1 MKILITGGAGFIGS
15 NLVAY
20 LIEQPEVDQITI
32 YDNLSECS
40 IGHIEEITNIHFNDR
55 EGSKKEK
62 IQANGKNITIELII
76 NDILNSDVL
85 NSVSKNIDAIIHLAA
100 HTRVVKSVEN
110 PKDAFN
116 ININGTINVL
126 ECARLNNVKNVI
138 IKSSN
143 AAVGET
149 VTPINENIFPQ
160 PISPYGASKLC
171 GEALGSAYAKCYGI
185 TVTALRFANAY
196 GLYSE
201 YKTSVIAKMLK
212 DILNGNDL
220 IIYGD
225 GEQTRDFINATDIA
239 YAIWL
244 ALNRKGGF
252 EVFQVASGKE
262 VSINKLVEII
272 CSVTGINPNVTHAPE
287 RIGEIKRNFS
297 NIDKIQKV
305 LGFEP
310 KVELE
315 EGIRNLY
322 QHFLKSINKTTL

>member
-20 LIEQPEVDQITI
+20 LIKQPEVDRIII

-40 IGHIEEITNIHFNDR
+40 IGYIEEITQLHFGDKQDA
-55 EGSKKEK
+55 KKGEL
-62 IQANGKNITIELII
+62 QVNGKNIHIELIT
-76 NDILNSDVL
+76 NDILDRQILNNICRKIDVI
-85 NSVSKNIDAIIHLAA
+85 VHLAA
-100 HTRVVKSVEN
+100 HTQVVKSVKN
-110 PKDAFN
+110 PIEAFN
-116 ININGTINVL
+116 TNINGTINVL
-126 ECARLNNVKNVI
+126 ECARLQNVKNVI
-138 IKSSN
+138 IASSN

-149 VTPINENIFPQ
+149 IPPIDENIPAQ
-160 PISPYGASKLC
+160 PLSPYGASKLC
-171 GEALGSAYAKCYGI
+171 GEALGSAYSKCYGI

-196 GLYSE
+196 GLYSKH
-201 YKTSVIAKMLK
+201 KTSVIAKMLK

-225 GEQTRDFINATDIA
+225 GTQTRDFINATDIA

-252 EVFQVASGKE
+252 ELFQVASGIE
-262 VSINKLVEII
+262 ISINNLVEII
-272 CSVTGINPNVTHAPE
+272 RTVTGKNPNITPAPE

-297 NIDKIQKV
+297 NIDKIRKT

-310 KVELE
+310 EIDLE
-315 EGIRNLY
+315 EGIKNLY
-322 QHFLKSINKTTL
+322 QHFFKSINK

>member
-20 LIEQPEVDQITI
+20 LIDQPEVDQITI

-40 IGHIEEITNIHFNDR
+40 IGYIENITKIHFNDK
-55 EGSKKEK
+55 EISKEK
-62 IQANGKNITIELII
+62 KIEFNGRNIYIKLITK
-76 NDILNSDVL
+76 DILDKDTL
-85 NSVSKNIDAIIHLAA
+85 NNACENKDAIVHLAA
-100 HTRVVKSVEN
+100 HTQVVKSVKK
-110 PKDAFN
+110 PIDALN

-126 ECARLNNVKNVI
+126 ECARLNKIKNVI
-138 IKSSN
+138 IASSN

-149 VTPINENIFPQ
+149 IPPIDEKILAE

-171 GEALGSAYAKCYGI
+171 GEALGSAYANCYGI

-201 YKTSVIAKMLK
+201 HKTSVIAKMLK
-212 DILNGNDL
+212 DIINGNDL

-225 GEQTRDFINATDIA
+225 GEQTRDFINAADIA

-252 EVFQVASGKE
+252 ELFQVASGKE
-262 VSINKLVEII
+262 LSINKLVEII
-272 CSVTGINPNVTHAPE
+272 CSVTETNLTIVHPPE

-297 NIDKIQKV
+297 NIDKINKV

-310 KVELE
+310 KIELE

-322 QHFLKSINKTTL
+322 QHFLKSINK